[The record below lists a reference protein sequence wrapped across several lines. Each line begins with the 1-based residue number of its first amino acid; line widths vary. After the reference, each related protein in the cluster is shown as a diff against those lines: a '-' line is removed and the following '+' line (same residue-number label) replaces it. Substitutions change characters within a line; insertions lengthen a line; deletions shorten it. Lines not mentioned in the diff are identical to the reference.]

1 MTDKIVSFENERLIL
16 VDEQDNILGYKSKAE
31 CHNGEG
37 ILHRAFSIFIFN
49 DKGEMLLQKRAAGKR
64 LWPLIW
70 SNSCCSHP
78 REGESYE
85 YSTARRLKEELGLES
100 GLDFLYKFKYHATW
114 KNEGSEF
121 ELCSV
126 YIGISNDAPKV
137 NKTEVDEWKFVA
149 REELNKELVNNAEV
163 YSPWFKME
171 WKEIQDNFWDR
182 VEKLL
187 KNKRS

>member
-16 VDEQDNILGYKSKAE
+16 VDEQDKILGYKSKGE

-37 ILHRAFSIFIFN
+37 ILHRAFSLFIFN
-49 DKGEMLLQKRAAGKR
+49 DRSELLLQKRAEGKR
-64 LWPLIW
+64 LWPMIW

-85 YSTARRLKEELGLES
+85 YSTARRLKEELGLETK
-100 GLDFLYKFKYHATW
+100 LEYLYKFEYQATW
-114 KNEGSEF
+114 KGEGSEH

-126 YIGISNDAPKV
+126 YIGQSNDLPQV
-137 NKTEVDEWKFVA
+137 NKTEIDEWKFISKEA
-149 REELNKELVNNAEV
+149 LNKELEENPDA

-171 WKEIQDNFWDR
+171 WKEILDKYWDR
-182 VEKLL
+182 VQAL
-187 KNKRS
+187 

>member
-1 MTDKIVSFENERLIL
+1 MTKNDKIVSFESERLIL
-16 VDEQDNILGYKSKAE
+16 VDDDDNVLGFKSKAE

-49 DKGEMLLQKRAAGKR
+49 SQGQVIMQKRAKEKR

-85 YSTARRLKEELGLES
+85 YATERRLKEELGLQTE
-100 GLDFLYKFKYHATW
+100 LDYLYKFRYHAKW
-114 KNEGSEF
+114 KDEGSES

-126 YIGISNDAPKV
+126 YIGKSDDLPQV
-137 NKTEVDEWKFVA
+137 NETEIDEWKFFS
-149 REELNKELVNNAEV
+149 REELNAELDNNPEL

-182 VEKLL
+182 VEAL
-187 KNKRS
+187 

>member
-1 MTDKIVSFENERLIL
+1 MNNKVVSFESEKLIL
-16 VDEQDNILGYKSKAE
+16 VDKDDNVLGHKSKAE

-49 DKGEMLLQKRAAGKR
+49 SKGEVLMQQRADGKR

-78 REGESYE
+78 REGETYA
-85 YSTARRLKEELGLES
+85 YATHRRLKEELGIDTDLTY
-100 GLDFLYKFKYHATW
+100 LYKFQYHARW
-114 KNEGSEF
+114 KDVGSES

-126 YIGISNDAPKV
+126 FIGKTDAQPVV
-137 NKTEVDEWKFVA
+137 NETEIAAWKFISVQ
-149 REELNKELVNNAEV
+149 ELNNDLSENPDI

-171 WKEIQDNFWDR
+171 WKEIQ
-182 VEKLL
+182 EKFQDKVNAL
-187 KNKRS
+187 